1 MLMWA
6 RKLAHENIGRQGCL
20 ASLKG
25 GRDMFEDILKSAATH
40 QQTSAPIGEDGLMS
54 NDKVRIAVLG
64 VGGAGCNTIDRIMK
78 GGIKSATTIAINTD
92 NLHLRTVNAHK
103 RVLIGAGIT
112 KGLGAGGH
120 PEVALRCAEGNKDK
134 LREVIGDN
142 ELVFLCAGM
151 GGGTGTGASPVIAEV
166 AKDQGAIVVSIVT
179 LPFALEKVRMKK
191 ALWGLEQ
198 LAAKSDTVIVIDNNR
213 LVSYVPNLPINE
225 AFNVA
230 DAITARAV
238 RGIADTIMVPSL
250 MNMDYADVRSVM
262 SDGGISLISVG
273 EGRGNER
280 VEHVVKNTLEHP
292 LLDVSY
298 EGAKGAMIHI
308 TGGTGLTLGEAIEI
322 GEKVTSAFDPNAN
335 VKMGARLDPSYND
348 LVEVTSIVT
357 GLKSPQIFGRK
368 VEEPQKEVMMMGDIN
383 YL

>member
-1 MLMWA
+1 
-6 RKLAHENIGRQGCL
+6 
-20 ASLKG
+20 
-25 GRDMFEDILKSAATH
+25 
-40 QQTSAPIGEDGLMS
+40 MS

-64 VGGAGCNTIDRIMK
+64 VGGAGCNTVDRIMK
-78 GGIKSATTIAINTD
+78 GGIKSATTVAINTD
-92 NLHLRTVNAHK
+92 QLHLRTVNAHK

-112 KGLGAGGH
+112 RGLGAGGH
-120 PEVALRCAEGNKDK
+120 PEVALRCAESNKDK
-134 LREVIGDN
+134 LREVIGEN
-142 ELVFLCAGM
+142 ELVFLCGGM
-151 GGGTGTGASPVIAEV
+151 GGGTGTGASPVVAEV

-225 AFNVA
+225 AFNLA
-230 DAITARAV
+230 DSITARAV

-262 SDGGISLISVG
+262 TDGGISLISVG
-273 EGRGNER
+273 EGKGNDR
-280 VEHVVKNTLEHP
+280 VESVVKNTLEHP

-298 EGAKGAMIHI
+298 EGAKGAMLHI
-308 TGGTGLTLGEAIEI
+308 TGGTGLTLGEAIDI
-322 GEKVTSAFDPNAN
+322 GEKITSAFDPNAN
-335 VKMGARLDPSYND
+335 VKIGARLDPSYND
-348 LVEVTSIVT
+348 VVEVTSIVT
-357 GLKSPQIFGRK
+357 GLKSPQIFGK
-368 VEEPQKEVMMMGDIN
+368 KEEEPQHREVMVMEDIN